1 MAGIGKLVTNYINNL
16 KFKDKIAEVE
26 DTNNEKASP
35 EASVVIVTYNTEKE
49 LLSRNLDSLKK
60 QLNNKF
66 EIIIVDNSDKTDIK
80 SIVSSYSLK
89 YIKLNENYG
98 SCVARNI
105 GIKFARGNIVIFLD
119 DDAIPAPDFVEK
131 HINAYKEYNIF
142 GLRGKAIP
150 VKSSFYNYLAG
161 LYDLGDEV
169 IPCPICLEGNS
180 SFKRE
185 VLIEIGGF
193 NPELQGAGGHEGLE
207 LTYRF
212 FNKHKDKS
220 KLVYYPK
227 AIIYH
232 DCVNG
237 FYKYIKKTLRSTRHS
252 ELITTRFPRIWEFYG
267 GYDLKPKKIT
277 IPNFIDRIKLKILQK
292 FTAAILRSR
301 RIIIKIFKIIK

>member
-1 MAGIGKLVTNYINNL
+1 MTKSYIKNL
-16 KFKDKIAEVE
+16 ATADKVIEIV
-26 DTNNEKASP
+26 DFNENQVAP
-35 EASVVIVTYNTEKE
+35 EASVIIVTYNTNQK
-49 LLSRNLDSLKK
+49 LLSQNLDSLKK

-66 EIIIVDNSDKTDIK
+66 EIIIIDNSDKTDIK
-80 SIVSSYSLK
+80 SIVSSYSLE
-89 YIKLNENYG
+89 YIKLNKNYG
-98 SCVARNI
+98 LSLARNV
-105 GIKFARGNIVIFLD
+105 GIKFAKGDIVIFLD
-119 DDAIPAPDFVEK
+119 DDAIPAPDFIEE
-131 HINAYKEYNIF
+131 HLNAYREHDIF

-185 VLIEIGGF
+185 VLIDIGGF
-193 NPELQGAGGHEGLE
+193 NPELQDAGGHEGLE

-212 FNKHKDKS
+212 FTKYKNKS
-220 KLVYYPK
+220 KLIYYPK

-232 DCVNG
+232 DCVNS

-252 ELITTRFPRIWEFYG
+252 ELITARFPRIWEFYG
-267 GYDLKPKKIT
+267 EYGLRPKKLT
-277 IPNFIDRIKLKILQK
+277 APNFIDRIKLKVLLK
-292 FTAAILRSR
+292 FTAVILRSR